1 MVAQGLTGVVA
12 GVFVDAGVA
21 QVGVVAYLCGG
32 FGHEGGLQQE
42 VEGGFFAVVEGV
54 CDEPG
59 GAVGN
64 GGLTGRQVVEGEAV
78 VVHTGDS
85 C

>member
-1 MVAQGLTGVVA
+1 MQASR
-12 GVFVDAGVA
+12 

-42 VEGGFFAVVEGV
+42 VEGGFLAVVEGV
-54 CDEPG
+54 GDELPG
-59 GAVGN
+59 R
-64 GGLTGRQVVEGEAV
+64 GRQWRTYWAAG
-78 VVHTGDS
+78 

>member
-1 MVAQGLTGVVA
+1 MVAQGFTGVVE
-12 GVFVDAGVA
+12 GVFVDAGIA

-42 VEGGFFAVVEGV
+42 VEGGFLAVVEGV
-54 CDEPG
+54 GDELP

-85 C
+85 G